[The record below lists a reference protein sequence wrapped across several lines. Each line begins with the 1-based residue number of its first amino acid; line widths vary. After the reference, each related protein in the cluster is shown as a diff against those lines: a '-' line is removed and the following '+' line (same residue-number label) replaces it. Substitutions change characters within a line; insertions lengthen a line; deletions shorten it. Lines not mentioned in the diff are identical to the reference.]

1 MYETM
6 LAARFQIVSVAESRN
21 VLQLNHVG
29 VFHTTRPVS
38 SSSVS
43 WVQKLVN
50 MFFWHILDKQSV
62 QVTRTVPSDD

>member
-6 LAARFQIVSVAESRN
+6 LPARFQIVAVAESRN
-21 VLQLNHVG
+21 ILQLNHVR
-29 VFHTTRPVS
+29 VFHTRPVS